1 MQPDRE
7 AGKQALSTV
16 AFARAQQRSRTLVRE
31 WGLFLALVAPNLL
44 FLLAFT
50 YWPLVYNV
58 YLSLVDW
65 DMLSP
70 EKTFIGLE
78 NYRDLAATPAFWRI
92 FANTFYFVL
101 VGVGATL
108 AISLAVAL
116 LLNQKL
122 HGRGAARTVVFAPT
136 VLTGSAIAIVWIYIF
151 DPNYGLLRV
160 FINAVGLAS
169 PKWLTDLGWAM
180 PALLIVYVWKN
191 FGYAVVVYLAG
202 LQSIPKE
209 IYEAAV
215 VDGASPWDRFR
226 HVTWPGLGPVSFF
239 LLVTS
244 ILNSF
249 QAFDIVAVMTKGG
262 PVNATNTLIYHLYE
276 EGFVAFHAGRAA
288 AIGVVLFILMMGVTL
303 IQLRTVEKKVHY
315 G

>member
-1 MQPDRE
+1 M
-7 AGKQALSTV
+7 L
-16 AFARAQQRSRTLVRE
+16 LRE
-31 WGLFLALVAPNLL
+31 WGLFMALVAPNLL

-50 YWPLVYNV
+50 YWPLIYNG

-65 DMLSP
+65 DMIAP
-70 EKTFIGLE
+70 DKTFVGLE
-78 NYRDLAATPAFWRI
+78 NYRDLASTPSFWRI
-92 FANTFYFVL
+92 VANTFYFVL
-101 VGVGATL
+101 VGVAATMGI
-108 AISLAVAL
+108 ALAVAL

-122 HGRGAARTVVFAPT
+122 YGRGVARTVVFAPT
-136 VLTGSAIAIVWIYIF
+136 VLTGSAIAIVWVYIF

-160 FINAVGLAS
+160 FLNAVGVAS
-169 PKWLTDLGWAM
+169 PRWLTDLVWAM

-191 FGYAVVVYLAG
+191 VGYAVVVYLAG

-209 IYEAAV
+209 IYEAAI
-215 VDGASPWDRFR
+215 VDGASPWARFR
-226 HVTWPGLGPVSFF
+226 HVTWPGLGPITFF

-262 PVNATNTLIYHLYE
+262 PVNATNTLIYYLYE

-288 AIGVVLFILMMGVTL
+288 AIGVVLFGLMLAVTL
-303 IQLRTVEKKVHY
+303 VQLRTVEKKVHY

>member
-1 MQPDRE
+1 VSRPI
-7 AGKQALSTV
+7 ALG
-16 AFARAQQRSRTLVRE
+16 RAQHRPRVLLRE
-31 WGLFLALVAPNLL
+31 WGLFLALVAPNLI

-50 YWPLVYNV
+50 YWPLIYNG
-58 YLSLVDW
+58 YLSLVEW
-65 DMLSP
+65 DMISP
-70 EKTFIGLE
+70 EKTFVGLE
-78 NYRDLAATPAFWRI
+78 NYRDLAMTPAFWRI
-92 FANTFYFVL
+92 VANTFYFVIA
-101 VGVGATL
+101 GVAITMAL
-108 AISLAVAL
+108 ALAVAL
-116 LLNQKL
+116 LLNLKL
-122 HGRGAARTVVFAPT
+122 RGRGVARTVVFAPT
-136 VLTGSAIAIVWIYIF
+136 VLTGSAIAIVWIYIL

-160 FINAVGLAS
+160 FINAVGLPS
-169 PKWLTDLGWAM
+169 PKWLTDLFWAM

-209 IYEAAV
+209 IYEAAI

-226 HVTWPGLGPVSFF
+226 HVTWPGLGPISFF

-249 QAFDIVAVMTKGG
+249 QAFDVVAVMTKGG

-276 EGFVAFHAGRAA
+276 EGFLAFHAGRAA
-288 AIGVVLFILMMGVTL
+288 AIGVILFVLMLAVTL
-303 IQLRTVEKKVHY
+303 IQLRGVERKVHY

>member
-1 MQPDRE
+1 VS
-7 AGKQALSTV
+7 LSV
-16 AFARAQQRSRTLVRE
+16 AASRAQHRSRTLVRE
-31 WGLFLALVAPNLL
+31 WGLFFLLVVPNLF
-44 FLLAFT
+44 FLLTFT
-50 YWPLVYNV
+50 YWPLVYNL
-58 YLSLVDW
+58 YLSLTDW

-70 EKTFIGLE
+70 EKSFVGLE
-78 NYRDLAATPAFWRI
+78 NYQELWGSRDFWRI
-92 FANTFYFVL
+92 VANTFYFVG
-101 VGVGATL
+101 VGVGATM
-108 AISLAVAL
+108 AIALAVAL

-122 HGRGAARTVVFAPT
+122 HGRGFARTVVFAPT

-160 FINAVGLAS
+160 FINGVGLAS
-169 PKWLTDLGWAM
+169 PKWLTDLFWAM

-202 LQSIPKE
+202 LQGIQKE
-209 IYEAAV
+209 LYEAAT

-226 HVTWPGLGPVSFF
+226 HVTWPGLGPISFF

-244 ILNSF
+244 ILSSF
-249 QAFDIVAVMTKGG
+249 QAFDIVAVMTSGG
-262 PVNATNTLIYHLYE
+262 PVNATNTLIYYLYE

-288 AIGVVLFILMMGVTL
+288 AIGVVLFVLMLGVTV
-303 IQLRTVEKKVHY
+303 IQLRTVERKVHY